1 MIDGTE
7 IEEKNL
13 INIKKG
19 TNLYA
24 QLKNDESDLNNL
36 KFEYDIIK
44 KVGEGG

>member
-7 IEEKNL
+7 IEEKDL

-24 QLKNDESDLNNL
+24 QLKNDENDLSNL
-36 KFEYDIIK
+36 KLEYDIIK
-44 KVGEGG
+44 RVGEGG

>member
-7 IEEKNL
+7 IEEKDL

-24 QLKNDESDLNNL
+24 HLKNDDNELINL
-36 KFEYDIIK
+36 KLEYDIIK